1 VKIYLAA
8 VGALRKKQR
17 QDETEFIT
25 KIGHEYA
32 WFNFDLMLQIAMIA
46 RTESKTIKCHV
57 V

>member
-1 VKIYLAA
+1 MKIYLAA